1 MFGASGKA
9 DVSISDVNDTDKK
22 KNNQAEF
29 EASKKRM
36 MRMLTICM
44 VFIVLLVAI
53 AVAYKLGYLAPLIS
67 YVTKK

>member
-1 MFGASGKA
+1 
-9 DVSISDVNDTDKK
+9 
-22 KNNQAEF
+22 
-29 EASKKRM
+29 
-36 MRMLTICM
+36 MLTICM